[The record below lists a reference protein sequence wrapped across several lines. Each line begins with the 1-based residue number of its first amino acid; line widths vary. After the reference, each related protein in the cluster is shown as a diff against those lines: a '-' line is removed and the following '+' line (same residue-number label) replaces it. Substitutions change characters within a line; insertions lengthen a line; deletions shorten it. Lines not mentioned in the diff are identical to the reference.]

1 VAAKDA
7 LKHQVPTAVGVC
19 GLGKVNVESFPLG
32 VAVPVEPIGVPPVQA
47 VGGALSW
54 HNVQLTVP
62 VGGPPIELPSAVA
75 VSPQV
80 LPTDVAA
87 GGSMVVVSPL
97 VTAITLR
104 HSAGSAVPETLS
116 LEPV

>member
-1 VAAKDA
+1 M
-7 LKHQVPTAVGVC
+7 
-19 GLGKVNVESFPLG
+19 NVELFPLG
-32 VAVPVEPIGVPPVQA
+32 VGELVEPMPVPPVHG
-47 VGGALSW
+47 VEGALSL

-62 VGGPPIELPSAVA
+62 VGCPPAELPATVA

-80 LPTDVAA
+80 LPTAVALGGRIVVVKPGVAA
-87 GGSMVVVSPL
+87 L
-97 VTAITLR
+97 TLK